1 MAHKA
6 AGAGEHGL
14 DLRGGMSLL
23 QIGQHLHHRDGTQAG
38 GGKGAVAPGSFGAV
52 NHLAFG
58 VSGDGNA
65 AVNVADDEIAFF
77 IGFSHGFCVD
87 CPNALLVQHMGLGT
101 AVQPRNAGRAGI
113 VAQLVHIGGIDGV
126 HFSAVLP
133 AQLIGQHHPQ
143 LCRVIAAAYPG
154 GGVGNQ
160 GFINFH
166 DPRFLGIG
174 AAAPPHEGIHVLHG
188 KAVFLHKILNDGTAQ
203 GNLVVDRGIA
213 QQLRGIVKNALGV
226 NVFFVFKIAHLGGGG
241 AGVDD
246 QHLECFFHGDSPFGA
261 ESALFC
267 LLPVYAIARG
277 IATPPGRRTIA

>member
-1 MAHKA
+1 
-6 AGAGEHGL
+6 
-14 DLRGGMSLL
+14 MSLL
-23 QIGQHLHHRDGTQAG
+23 QVGQHLHHRDGTQAG
-38 GGKGAVAPGSFGAV
+38 GGKGAVTPGSLGAV

-58 VSGDGNA
+58 VSGNGNA

-101 AVQPRNAGRAGI
+101 AVQPRNAGGAGI

-133 AQLIGQHHPQ
+133 AQRIGQHHPQ

-160 GFINFH
+160 GFVNFH
-166 DPRFLGIG
+166 DPRLLGIG
-174 AAAPPHEGIHVLHG
+174 AAAPPHKGIHVLHG
-188 KAVFLHKILNDGTAQ
+188 KAVFLHEILNDGTAQ

-246 QHLECFFHGDSPFGA
+246 QHFIWFFHGKFSFLRPIGSFFCDPSIRHSRKNCNPAGA
-261 ESALFC
+261 QDNRMSENDRNTLS
-267 LLPVYAIARG
+267 IE
-277 IATPPGRRTIA
+277 